1 MSTGGV
7 GATGS
12 AVLWAVGRERSFGVP
27 AGMGSTSLTAY
38 RAVLPLEADLLD
50 AESPGAAVNQS
61 GYLERGVPGPKGG
74 KAVWSV
80 SLSTGSILDFL
91 EHLLG
96 SVTKSTPAPG
106 VYRYLFEP
114 SRNGV
119 DTSFF
124 ALLSRSPVL
133 RSWLYGIKLGK
144 LSLAIGDNTEI
155 PVKLEGLISHG
166 TRMSAAVPHPANIG
180 AYGGPCLRGAL
191 RNPTAGPVHVQVVQ
205 VAPLQFK
212 TEQTADDPTFPGAAV
227 EVALDAAG
235 TAGASNPATVWQNLQ
250 GADGLDLGVWDEN
263 RDPLEIV
270 WPGTPADH
278 ANLAVGDVFTFHPPG
293 AWAAPVLTPLP
304 GQRFTSA
311 HWTLAL
317 RTAGSSSPW
326 TPLHCRKGTLD
337 LSWPLSEERGNGSR
351 YPYALLRDGLFSP
364 SLKIERALV
373 DPFFADRAETNTRLE
388 VDLAFTGRQLT
399 ADLRESIRVTFASAR
414 IAAANR
420 SVRDARAIPEEVTL
434 IGETTDTL
442 TSPVTVE
449 VLTTRDWQPTNP

>member
-1 MSTGGV
+1 VNGV
-7 GATGS
+7 SATGS

-80 SLSTGSILDFL
+80 SLSTGAILDFL

-96 SVTKSTPAPG
+96 RVTKSTPAPG

-119 DTSFF
+119 DTSLF

-144 LSLAIGDNTEI
+144 LSLTIGDNAEI

-166 TRMSAAVPHPANIG
+166 TRMSAPASHPDNAG
-180 AYGGPCLRGAL
+180 AYQLGPRLRGAL
-191 RNPTAGPVHVQVVQ
+191 RSTLLNTAAGPVHVQVTQ

-212 TEQTADDPTFPGAAV
+212 TEQTADDPTFPGPAV
-227 EVALDAAG
+227 DVALDAVGEAI
-235 TAGASNPATVWQNLQ
+235 WQNLQ

-263 RDPLEIV
+263 RDPLEII
-270 WPGTPADH
+270 WPGTLADH
-278 ANLAVGDVFTFHPPG
+278 ATLAVGDVFTFHPPG
-293 AWAAPVLTPLP
+293 AWADPVLLPLA
-304 GQRFTSA
+304 GHQRVTRA
-311 HWTLAL
+311 HWTVAL
-317 RTAGSSSPW
+317 RIAGSSVSW
-326 TPLHCRKGTLD
+326 TPLRCRKGTLD

-364 SLKIERALV
+364 SLKVERALI
-373 DPFFADRAETNTRLE
+373 DSFFADRAEASARLE
-388 VDLAFTGRQLT
+388 VELAFNGRQLT
-399 ADLRESIRVTFASAR
+399 ADLRESIRITFASAR

-434 IGETTDTL
+434 IGETDDTL
-442 TSPVTVE
+442 TPPVTIE
-449 VLTTRDWQPTNP
+449 ITTTRDWNPTHA

>member
-1 MSTGGV
+1 VNGV
-7 GATGS
+7 SATGS
-12 AVLWAVGRERSFGVP
+12 AILWAVGRERSFGIPGP
-27 AGMGSTSLTAY
+27 ADSLTAY

-50 AESPGAAVNQS
+50 AETPGAAVNQS

-96 SVTKSTPAPG
+96 RVTKSTPAPG

-119 DTSFF
+119 DTSFY

-144 LSLAIGDNTEI
+144 LSLAIGDNAEI
-155 PVKLEGLISHG
+155 PVKLEGLIGHG
-166 TRMSAAVPHPANIG
+166 TRMSAAVPLPANAG
-180 AYGGPCLRGAL
+180 AYQLGPRLRGAL
-191 RNPTAGPVHVQVVQ
+191 RAPGAGPVHVLITQVEGG
-205 VAPLQFK
+205 LQFK
-212 TEQTADDPTFPGAAV
+212 TEQTPDEPTFPGAAV
-227 EVALDAAG
+227 DVALDAAG
-235 TAGASNPATVWQNLQ
+235 TAGATNSDTVWQNLQ

-263 RDPLEIV
+263 RDPLEII
-270 WPGTPADH
+270 WPGTAADH
-278 ANLAVGDVFTFHPPG
+278 AALAVGDVFTFHPPG
-293 AWAAPVLTPLP
+293 AWADPVLLPLA
-304 GQRFTSA
+304 GHQRFTSA
-311 HWTLAL
+311 HWTVAL
-317 RTAGSSSPW
+317 RTAGSSAAW
-326 TPLHCRKGTLD
+326 TPLHCRKGTLE

-373 DPFFADRAETNTRLE
+373 DSFFADRAEANTRLE
-388 VDLAFTGRQLT
+388 VELAFTGRQLT
-399 ADLRESIRVTFASAR
+399 ADLRESIRITFAAAR
-414 IAAANR
+414 IATATR

-442 TSPVTVE
+442 TPPVTIE
-449 VLTTRDWQPTNP
+449 VLTNRDWSPSE

>member
-1 MSTGGV
+1 
-7 GATGS
+7 
-12 AVLWAVGRERSFGVP
+12 
-27 AGMGSTSLTAY
+27 MGSTTLTAY

-96 SVTKSTPAPG
+96 RVTKSTPAPG
-106 VYRYLFEP
+106 IYRYLFEP

-133 RSWLYGIKLGK
+133 RTWLYGIKLGK
-144 LSLAIGDNTEI
+144 LSLAIGDNAEI
-155 PVKLEGLISHG
+155 PVKLEGLIGHG
-166 TRMSAAVPHPANIG
+166 TRMSAAVPHPTNAD
-180 AYGGPCLRGAL
+180 AYQLGPRLRGAL
-191 RNPTAGPVHVQVVQ
+191 RAPGAGPVHVQVSQ
-205 VAPLQFK
+205 IEGGLQFK
-212 TEQTADDPTFPGAAV
+212 TEQTPDEPTFPGAPADV
-227 EVALDAAG
+227 VLDAATG
-235 TAGASNPATVWQNLQ
+235 EAIWQNLQ

-270 WPGTPADH
+270 WPGNPDDH
-278 ANLAVGDVFTFHPPG
+278 ATLAPGDVFTFHPPG
-293 AWAAPVLTPLP
+293 QWTDPEVLPLA
-304 GQRFTSA
+304 GHQRFTSA
-311 HWTLAL
+311 HWTVAL
-317 RTAGSSSPW
+317 RTAGSSAPW

-373 DPFFADRAETNTRLE
+373 DPFFADHAEANTRLE
-388 VDLAFTGRQLT
+388 VDLAFQGRQLT
-399 ADLRESIRVTFASAR
+399 PDLRESIRITFASAR

-420 SVRDARAIPEEVTL
+420 SVRDARAIPEEITL

-442 TSPVTVE
+442 TPPLTIE
-449 VLTTRDWQPTNP
+449 ITTTRDWSPFDA

>member
-1 MSTGGV
+1 VSGTGSI

-27 AGMGSTSLTAY
+27 GDNVTAY

-50 AESPGAAVNQS
+50 AEAPGAAVNQS

-74 KAVWSV
+74 KTVWSI
-80 SLSTGSILDFL
+80 SLSTGAILDFL

-96 SVTKSTPAPG
+96 RVTKSTPAPG

-144 LSLAIGDNTEI
+144 LSLAIGDNAEI
-155 PVKLEGLISHG
+155 PVKLEGLIGHG
-166 TRMSAAVPHPANIG
+166 TRMSAPAAQAGNAG
-180 AYGGPCLRGAL
+180 AYQLGPRLRGAL
-191 RNPTAGPVHVQVVQ
+191 RAPGAGPVHVLITQVEGG
-205 VAPLQFK
+205 LQFK
-212 TEQTADDPTFPGAAV
+212 IEQTPDEPTFPGAAV
-227 EVALDAAG
+227 DVALDAAG
-235 TAGASNPATVWQNLQ
+235 EAVWQNLQ

-263 RDPLEIV
+263 RDPLEII
-270 WPGTPADH
+270 WPGTAADH
-278 ANLAVGDVFTFHPPG
+278 AALAVDDVFTFHPPG
-293 AWAAPVLTPLP
+293 AWAAPVLDPLP

-311 HWTLAL
+311 HWTVAL

-326 TPLHCRKGTLD
+326 TPLHCRKGILE

-351 YPYALLRDGLFSP
+351 YPYALLRDGLFAP
-364 SLKIERALV
+364 SLKLERALV
-373 DPFFADRAETNTRLE
+373 DSFFADRAGASARLE
-388 VDLAFTGRQLT
+388 AELAFNGRQLT
-399 ADLRESIRVTFASAR
+399 ADLRESIRITFASAR
-414 IAAANR
+414 IATANR

-434 IGETTDTL
+434 IGETDDTL
-442 TSPVTVE
+442 TPPVTVE
-449 VLTTRDWQPTNP
+449 ILTTRDWNPTHA

>member
-1 MSTGGV
+1 
-7 GATGS
+7 
-12 AVLWAVGRERSFGVP
+12 
-27 AGMGSTSLTAY
+27 
-38 RAVLPLEADLLD
+38 VLPLEADLLD
-50 AESPGAAVNQS
+50 AETPGAAVNQS

-96 SVTKSTPAPG
+96 RVTKSSPAPG
-106 VYRYLFEP
+106 VYHYLFEP
-114 SRNGV
+114 SRTGV

-144 LSLAIGDNTEI
+144 LSLAIGDNAEI

-166 TRMSAAVPHPANIG
+166 TRMSAAVPLPANAG
-180 AYGGPCLRGAL
+180 AYQFGPRLRGAL
-191 RNPTAGPVHVQVVQ
+191 RAPGAGPVHVQVAQ
-205 VAPLQFK
+205 IEGGLQFK
-212 TEQTADDPTFPGAAV
+212 TEQTPDEPNFPGAAV

-235 TAGASNPATVWQNLQ
+235 EAVWQNLQ

-263 RDPLEIV
+263 RDPLEII
-270 WPGTPADH
+270 WPGTTADH
-278 ANLAVGDVFTFHPPG
+278 ATLAVGDVFTFHPPG
-293 AWAAPVLTPLP
+293 AWAAPVLDPLP

-317 RTAGSSSPW
+317 RTAGSSAPW

-364 SLKIERALV
+364 SLKVERALI
-373 DPFFADRAETNTRLE
+373 DSFFADRAEASARLE
-388 VDLAFTGRQLT
+388 VEFAFNGRQLT
-399 ADLRESIRVTFASAR
+399 ADLRESIRITFAAAR

-434 IGETTDTL
+434 IGETDDTL
-442 TSPVTVE
+442 TPPLTVE
-449 VLTTRDWQPTNP
+449 VLTTRDWLPNIP